1 MYHVA
6 CKGRR
11 SKAMRIKEVEDIV
24 GITKKNIRF
33 YEKEGLLSPGRESEN
48 GYRNY
53 DEADV
58 WRLKQIKLLRT
69 LNMPISDIRLLFE
82 GGLSLS
88 EAARRHIDALDRQ
101 RRSIEKAR
109 VMCGILLEE
118 QSDINSIDIDS
129 YLSEIDRLEG
139 EGVTFV
145 DIRKNDVRKK
155 YVESV
160 AACVVVVAVVM
171 LLLTGVLYTNKIY
184 PTPKGIFLTTIAVL
198 AIVAIGTVASLI
210 SRIREIKGGE
220 ENDLG
225 KY

>member
-1 MYHVA
+1 
-6 CKGRR
+6 
-11 SKAMRIKEVEDIV
+11 MRIKEVEDIV

-58 WRLKQIKLLRT
+58 RRLKQIKLLRT

-82 GGLSLS
+82 GALSLP
-88 EAARRHIDALDRQ
+88 EAARRHIDALDAQ
-101 RRSIEKAR
+101 KQSIEKAR
-109 VMCGILLEE
+109 VMCGILREE
-118 QSDINSIDIDS
+118 QSGIFSLDVDS
-129 YLSEIDRLEG
+129 YLSEIDKLEG
-139 EGVTFV
+139 EGVKFV

-160 AACVVVVAVVM
+160 AACVAVVAVVV
-171 LLLTGVLYTNKIY
+171 LLIIGILCENKSDPAPIGV
-184 PTPKGIFLTTIAVL
+184 FWATIVIL
-198 AIVAIGTVASLI
+198 AITAIGTVVSLI
-210 SRIREIKGGE
+210 SRIKEIKGGE

>member
-1 MYHVA
+1 
-6 CKGRR
+6 
-11 SKAMRIKEVEDIV
+11 MRIKEVEDIV

-53 DEADV
+53 DEADID
-58 WRLKQIKLLRT
+58 RLKRIKLLRM
-69 LNMPISDIRLLFE
+69 LNLPLNDIRLLFE
-82 GGLSLS
+82 GGLSMS
-88 EAARRHIDALDRQ
+88 EAVHRHISALDEQ
-101 RRSIEKAR
+101 KHNIEKAR
-109 VMCGILLEE
+109 VMCGIILQS
-118 QSDINSIDIDS
+118 QSDIAGLNADS
-129 YLSEIDRLEG
+129 YLAEIDKLES

-145 DIRKNDVRKK
+145 NIRKNDVKKK

-160 AACVVVVAVVM
+160 AACAVVVAVLA
-171 LLLTGVLYTNKIY
+171 LLVVGIVCMNREDPAPWGV
-184 PTPKGIFLTTIAVL
+184 FWATIAVL
-198 AIVAIGTVASLI
+198 AVIAIGTVVSLI

>member
-1 MYHVA
+1 M
-6 CKGRR
+6 
-11 SKAMRIKEVEDIV
+11 AMRIKEVEDIV

-69 LNMPISDIRLLFE
+69 LNMPINDIRLLFE
-82 GGLSLS
+82 GNLSLP
-88 EAARRHIDALDRQ
+88 EAARRHIDALDGQ

-118 QSDINSIDIDS
+118 QSEINSIDVDS

-155 YVESV
+155 YAESV
-160 AACVVVVAVVM
+160 AACVAVVAVLV
-171 LLLTGVLYTNKIY
+171 LLTIGMFCLDETD
-184 PTPKGIFLTTIAVL
+184 PAPKGIFWATIVML
-198 AIVAIGTVASLI
+198 AITAIGTVASLI
-210 SRIREIKGGE
+210 SRIKEIKGGE
-220 ENDLG
+220 ENDLS

>member
-1 MYHVA
+1 
-6 CKGRR
+6 
-11 SKAMRIKEVEDIV
+11 MRIKEVEDIV

-53 DEADV
+53 DEADIR
-58 WRLKQIKLLRT
+58 RLKQIKLLRT

-88 EAARRHIDALDRQ
+88 EAARRHIDALDAQ

-118 QSDINSIDIDS
+118 QSDINSIDVDS
-129 YLSEIDRLEG
+129 YLSEINRLEG
-139 EGVTFV
+139 EGVTFM

-160 AACVVVVAVVM
+160 AACVAVVAVVVLM
-171 LLLTGVLYTNKIY
+171 LIGILCENESDPAPTGV
-184 PTPKGIFLTTIAVL
+184 FWTTIVIL
-198 AIVAIGTVASLI
+198 AITAIGTVVSLI
-210 SRIREIKGGE
+210 SRIKEIKGGE

>member
-1 MYHVA
+1 
-6 CKGRR
+6 
-11 SKAMRIKEVEDIV
+11 MRIKEVEDIV

-53 DEADV
+53 DEGDIR
-58 WRLKQIKLLRT
+58 RLKQIKLLRT

-82 GGLSLS
+82 GELSLS
-88 EAARRHIDALDRQ
+88 EAARRHIDTLDSQ
-101 RRSIEKAR
+101 KRSIEKAR

-118 QSDINSIDIDS
+118 QSDIDSIDIDS
-129 YLSEIDRLEG
+129 YLSEINRLEG

-155 YVESV
+155 YVESIV
-160 AACVVVVAVVM
+160 ACVVVVAVVA
-171 LLLTGVLYTNKIY
+171 LLFIGILYENEAD
-184 PTPKGIFLTTIAVL
+184 PAPKGVFWATIVIL
-198 AIVAIGTVASLI
+198 AITAIGTVVSLV
-210 SRIREIKGGE
+210 SRINEIKGGE